1 VVAIMPQSPAAQPA
15 RNAIIES
22 PLDRAPRKETNRD
35 LVEQV
40 AVALILAFLIRGF
53 AAEAFVIPTG
63 SMAPT
68 LMGRHKD
75 VTCPQC
81 GTHFQVNA
89 SDEVEGPVGLTS
101 KVIGGTCL
109 NCRYPAAVAEE
120 PSFKGDRIL
129 VMKFLY
135 SLPFLP
141 GGGGPDR
148 WDVVVFKYPEE
159 PEVNFIKRLVGL
171 PNEEL
176 RLQLGD
182 VLTRPL
188 GDAGPFRFQRRPL
201 SHQQAMQ
208 MLVYDDAH
216 RARGLAGRPEW
227 NRWRPVAGWTES
239 ADDPGTFAVPAGGD
253 DWRELR
259 YHHRVPDPTQWAAVE
274 QGVAVPG
281 APRDTLVTDFYSYN
295 AGVSAIGRED
305 NFNWLQPHWV
315 GDLTVSARVQAGEAK
330 GTLRLEL
337 VEGGVAHRCEIDL
350 ATGTARLYSGDR
362 ALGEPAAT
370 AVKDTSRHDVVF
382 ANVDDRLT
390 LWVDGR
396 TPFGAGVAYG
406 DGTTPPP
413 APTAADLAPV
423 GIAAKGAAVS
433 VTDLVLKRDIYY
445 TQDPGRSDYAGLDLD
460 RPGDRPATTAA
471 ERAARVFD
479 ALGDPGRFAELVKLP
494 VRDFPIRPGHY
505 MMLGD
510 NSPRSKDGRG
520 WSTTDQLREHP
531 ESGWDPNLRES
542 WEVPE
547 SLLIGKAFFIY
558 WPHAKPFW
566 PNLRITD
573 NLRVPFRPQ
582 VERMTLIR

>member
-1 VVAIMPQSPAAQPA
+1 MPQSPAAKPG

-22 PLDRAPRKETNRD
+22 PIQRTPRKETNRD
-35 LVEQV
+35 FVEQV

-75 VTCPQC
+75 VTCPEC

-89 SDEVEGPVGLTS
+89 SDEVEGPAGLTS

-109 NCRYPAAVAEE
+109 NCRYPAAVAEQ

-159 PEVNFIKRLVGL
+159 PEVNYIKRLVGL

-176 RLQLGD
+176 RLQLGN

-188 GDAGPFRFQRRPL
+188 GSNEPFRFMRRPL
-201 SHQQAMQ
+201 SHQKAMQ
-208 MLVYDDAH
+208 MLVYDD
-216 RARGLAGRPEW
+216 RARARSLAGRPEW
-227 NRWRPVAGWTES
+227 NRWRPASGWTEA
-239 ADDPGTFAVPAGGD
+239 ADRPGTFTLEGAA
-253 DWRELR
+253 DWQDLR
-259 YHHRVPDPTQWAAVE
+259 YHHRVPDPTQWAAIE

-281 APRDTLVTDFYSYN
+281 APRDSLVTDFYSYN
-295 AGVSAIGRED
+295 ASVSALRGQD
-305 NFNWLQPHWV
+305 SFDWLQPHWV
-315 GDLTVSARVQAGEAK
+315 GDLTVSARVQAQEAK

-337 VEGGVAHRCEIDL
+337 VQGGVANRCEIDL
-350 ATGTARLYSGDR
+350 ATGRAQLFHGDR
-362 ALGEPAAT
+362 ALGEPVAT
-370 AVKDTSRHDVVF
+370 ALSDTSRHDIMF

-396 TPFGAGVAYG
+396 TPFGDGVAYG
-406 DGTTPPP
+406 DGTARPL

-423 GIAAKGAAVS
+423 GIAAKGARVS

-445 TQDPGRSDYAGLDLD
+445 TQDPGRSDYIGLDL
-460 RPGDRPATTAA
+460 RRETDRPANTPA
-471 ERAARVFD
+471 ERAARVLD
-479 ALGDPGRFAELVKLP
+479 ALADPSRFPELVNLP

-510 NSPRSKDGRG
+510 NSPRSKDSRG
-520 WSTTDQLREHP
+520 WSTIDQLREHP
-531 ESGWDPNLRES
+531 ESGWDPNPRET

-547 SLLIGKAFFIY
+547 ALLIGKAFFIY

-566 PNLRITD
+566 PNLRVTD